1 MTGTKELFG
10 SSITE
15 NHEVTVDSE
24 IETAGFKY
32 HTFIRRKR
40 LQDLSIIHLSRRKRL
55 QDFSIIHLSRRKRL
69 QDLSIIHLSR
79 RI

>member
-1 MTGTKELFG
+1 MSLSDMTGTKELFG

-32 HTFIRRKR
+32 HTFIKKNIRCRQRHYNNDNWIKEFNKT
-40 LQDLSIIHLSRRKRL
+40 SILTK
-55 QDFSIIHLSRRKRL
+55 
-69 QDLSIIHLSR
+69 
-79 RI
+79 